1 MRITFQVPE
10 LQKRLGQLA
19 AVIARTSQEALY
31 VSIRIFT
38 NAAGVVFLQGA
49 DVDSTLTLKLP
60 TATADSAV
68 NVLLEY
74 SRLNNIVQ
82 KMNAPQALLTLVGE
96 TEAILTSGKSRSRL
110 ACLPTAPFTSL
121 SVVSSIPSEEE
132 LSFAEGYKFPLPGL
146 KEQIEQISF
155 TVPRQHS
162 KYVASSALLVAKDKA
177 LSVVGTDGKML
188 GVSVVTTEAEFAAF
202 TIPKPALEL
211 LSKLDGGA
219 GNIVT
224 ILDTESQLTFFTDG
238 ELLTH
243 GKTHAEFP
251 PYERIVP
258 KTGAHTM
265 SVVLKDK
272 TALVS
277 ALERLRVSCF
287 GDIKGINF
295 SATSNAE
302 LKLVAVKTDKQAT
315 GDTFTDMAEECVD
328 AEISGTAVNF
338 QLDLDRI
345 LPFANN
351 AIFPLSFYIKDS
363 SSAIDVHANSGT
375 PEKPT
380 YRFILMP
387 MRWEGG
393 SSSVPLPPPE
403 K

>member
-1 MRITFQVPE
+1 MKITFQVPE
-10 LQKRLGQLA
+10 FQKRLGQLA

-82 KMNAPQALLTLVGE
+82 KMNAPQALLTLTGE

-121 SVVSSIPSEEE
+121 SVIASIPTDEE
-132 LSFAEGYKFPLPGL
+132 LGFADGYKFPLPGL
-146 KEQIEQISF
+146 KEQIEQIGF

-162 KYVASSALLVAKDKA
+162 KYVAASALLVAKDKV
-177 LSVVGTDGKML
+177 LNVVGTDGKML
-188 GVSVVTTEAEFAAF
+188 GVSVVATEAEFPSF

-211 LSKLDGGA
+211 LGKLDGGA
-219 GNIVT
+219 GNVVT
-224 ILDTESQLTFFTDG
+224 ILDTEALLTFITDG
-238 ELLTH
+238 ELLTY

-258 KTGAHTM
+258 KTGSHTM

-287 GDIKGINF
+287 GELKGVNF
-295 SATSNAE
+295 SATSNSE
-302 LKLVAVKTDKQAT
+302 LILVAVKTDKQAT
-315 GDTFTDMAEECVD
+315 GDTFTDMAEERVD
-328 AEISGTAVNF
+328 AEISGAVVNF
-338 QLDLDRI
+338 QLDIDRI
-345 LPFANN
+345 LPFANS
-351 AIFPLSFYIKDS
+351 AIFPLTFYIKDS

-393 SSSVPLPPPE
+393 ASSVPLPPAE